1 MFKVAGELLIILL
14 IKLKTM
20 VKSEIIQK
28 VQENSTEK
36 AECIGNMLITRL
48 KMWKISEIK
57 AFCLREDLWI
67 AVKTDF
73 TFGNILLTQTGN
85 FRKISS

>member
-1 MFKVAGELLIILL
+1 
-14 IKLKTM
+14 
-20 VKSEIIQK
+20 
-28 VQENSTEK
+28 
-36 AECIGNMLITRL
+36 MLITRL